1 MELVEAINKRKTCRG
16 FKTDPVPQ
24 DILQEIMTNSLRA
37 PSWGNTQPWE
47 FAIATGKPLEEIKQG
62 FADAAAEAP
71 APDLKFP
78 SKFPDSYLS
87 RLPNRP
93 RPPAD
98 RSDTDLR
105 TERQLNSAQLY
116 KTPCIIYI
124 YTEREMYEQ
133 ENYNNVY
140 AVFDCGLIAQNICL
154 LAVPHGLS
162 TVIAAQA
169 VRCPEVIKEKLGI
182 PDTKLIVLGIGIGYP
197 DPDHPQY
204 SVYSSR
210 EPLDKVSKWYGF
222 D

>member
-1 MELVEAINKRKTCRG
+1 MELVEAVNKRKTCRG
-16 FKTDPVPQ
+16 FKTDPVSQ
-24 DILQEIMTNSLRA
+24 DILREIITNSLRA

-47 FAIATGKPLEEIKQG
+47 FAIATGKALEGIKQS
-62 FADAAAEAP
+62 FADKAAEAP
-71 APDLKFP
+71 APDFP
-78 SKFPDSYLS
+78 FPGKFPDSYLA

-133 ENYNNVY
+133 DNYNNVY

-162 TVIAAQA
+162 TVIA
-169 VRCPEVIKEKLGI
+169 
-182 PDTKLIVLGIGIGYP
+182 
-197 DPDHPQY
+197 
-204 SVYSSR
+204 
-210 EPLDKVSKWYGF
+210 
-222 D
+222 